1 MPNFNNT
8 VNINQCRQLLWRLL
22 RKSPDSHENYIHCLG
37 RILNYLGHED
47 ISFFECPGDV
57 FVYLH
62 LELWS
67 EIWSQVETHPNARCE
82 LMDLQLSTCDRIT
95 LDRWRTPRLI
105 SLFFLSLRCSW
116 RGPLF
121 LLWRTSSATQF
132 VSTSLAHHSYSVFLH
147 IKCQAHWPLCVSCW
161 SESSLATTSLTGER
175 VAATEP
181 SLSDWTGVG
190 GWRAPQWAGTETR
203 GAGREDAAS
212 CSASSITRA
221 HWESRRAARQTSLR
235 PICLQMWQGTD
246 KRDGETRARQHLSQS
261 VCQTLDTVRC
271 SNASLPGS
279 LQWVQAD
286 IFLLLAA
293 GQARRA
299 TISTISVIASKH
311 KRTCVPFSQSTQ
323 FVPLACY
330 CCIQA
335 TELNICLVTRDG
347 V

>member
-190 GWRAPQWAGTETR
+190 GGGHPSGQEQKREAQEGKTPHPVQPRPSPAPTG
-203 GAGREDAAS
+203 
-212 CSASSITRA
+212 
-221 HWESRRAARQTSLR
+221 RAAE
-235 PICLQMWQGTD
+235 PPVKHPFG
-246 KRDGETRARQHLSQS
+246 QS
-261 VCQTLDTVRC
+261 VFRC
-271 SNASLPGS
+271 DRGRTKETERLEPDSIYHNLS
-279 LQWVQAD
+279 
-286 IFLLLAA
+286 
-293 GQARRA
+293 ARRSTQWGVA
-299 TISTISVIASKH
+299 THRSQG
-311 KRTCVPFSQSTQ
+311 PFSGYKQTFFS
-323 FVPLACY
+323 C
-330 CCIQA
+330 
-335 TELNICLVTRDG
+335 
-347 V
+347 

>member
-1 MPNFNNT
+1 MTNT
-8 VNINQCRQLLWRLL
+8 TSDQSVFSLPALLVTWASVPAVTDFLCHTVCKYIISPSLL
-22 RKSPDSHENYIHCLG
+22 LCLPPHQVSG
-37 RILNYLGHED
+37 TLAFVCLLLIRVLFGHH
-47 ISFFECPGDV
+47 FPHWGARGGDRAV
-57 FVYLH
+57 
-62 LELWS
+62 S
-67 EIWSQVETHPNARCE
+67 EW
-82 LMDLQLSTCDRIT
+82 
-95 LDRWRTPRLI
+95 LDRCR
-105 SLFFLSLRCSW
+105 
-116 RGPLF
+116 
-121 LLWRTSSATQF
+121 
-132 VSTSLAHHSYSVFLH
+132 
-147 IKCQAHWPLCVSCW
+147 
-161 SESSLATTSLTGER
+161 
-175 VAATEP
+175 
-181 SLSDWTGVG
+181 